1 MEKVVLHAI
10 PRTVKGKQV
19 SAMRRQGQL
28 PAVIYGHHFDAT
40 PITLDLKDATKKLI
54 GLTPTTLVYVD
65 LEGKEHA
72 ALVREKQR
80 NYIRNTII
88 HVDFQAVSLKEKIRA
103 GIVVELTGLSPAVKD
118 FNAIVVNGTSIVHV
132 EGFPQDLPE
141 HLVVDL
147 SVLKNIGD
155 VIRVKDLEIS
165 DKISVLT
172 DVEEM
177 VALISMPQLEVEEE
191 VVEEEVAA
199 TGEPEV
205 IEKGKKEEEE
215 EAK

>member
-1 MEKVVLHAI
+1 MEKVVLHAL
-10 PRTVKGKQV
+10 PRTIKGKQV
-19 SAMRRQGQL
+19 SVMRRQGQL
-28 PAVIYGHHFDAT
+28 PAVIYGHNFDAT
-40 PITLDLKDATKKLI
+40 PISLDLKDATKKLI
-54 GLTPTTLVYVD
+54 GLTPTTLVYID

-103 GIVVELTGLSPAVKD
+103 GIIIELTGLSPAVKD
-118 FNAIVVNGTSIVHV
+118 FNAIVMNGTSVVHV
-132 EGFPQDLPE
+132 EGLPQDLPE

-155 VIRVKDLEIS
+155 VIRVKDLVIS
-165 DKISVLT
+165 DKITVMT
-172 DVEEM
+172 DLEEM
-177 VALISMPQLEVEEE
+177 VALITMPQQEVEEE
-191 VVEEEVAA
+191 VVEEVVAE
-199 TGEPEV
+199 GEPEV